1 MRPRPRIWGSRL
13 LSSETEGLGKRG
25 GQREGTIR
33 TQEYLPLP
41 KPRITAISPG
51 PCHHRHG
58 ADCFYSRFRG
68 LRETS
73 ARLPVTP
80 LLLGKCLGDRLHFL
94 TAAALPQAPLPPAH
108 PRSTGFPWCGLRK
121 QKTAVLPL
129 ISLK

>member
-94 TAAALPQAPLPPAH
+94 TAAALPQAPSPQPTPGQPGSLGAG
-108 PRSTGFPWCGLRK
+108 SGNRK
-121 QKTAVLPL
+121 QL
-129 ISLK
+129 SSR